1 MAAKVRKFNT
11 IVSRR
16 ELWTIDELVNARVYL
31 DLSFQS
37 IDRWDEKH
45 QIDYASSIIQNKTT
59 SNILIV
65 DVEACFNNSKKKSDR
80 NYF

>member
-37 IDRWDEKH
+37 IDRWDVKRR
-45 QIDYASSIIQNKTT
+45 S
-59 SNILIV
+59 
-65 DVEACFNNSKKKSDR
+65 
-80 NYF
+80 